1 MFVEVAFPIPI
12 RQEFTYSVPSQ
23 LQKEVKIGVQVL
35 APLGKK
41 TLAGVVTGLLPK
53 SNITTRSILEVNPF
67 GPLLSSRLLELT
79 RWVANY
85 YFCSWGEAIK
95 AALPQGI
102 RLKPQLWVE
111 PIPGLDW
118 STKDLSQMERELL
131 AFLQSKS
138 RPKLKVS
145 ALSGKFK
152 GKEILKVLQQLET
165 KKLVELSYSAQT
177 PLPRARTEQ
186 VVRVIET
193 GDPVNLNGKEI
204 EIWKFLKSADWLA
217 VKDLKKTF
225 PKPERLL
232 KKLQS
237 QGLVELEEREV
248 SFDFWQTYPLPEKRN
263 LELSLPQKQVI
274 SKIELSLKC
283 RAFSPFLL
291 QGVTGS
297 GKTEIYIRCCE
308 QILQQSRAAL
318 ILVPEISLTIQTILN
333 FKRVFRDQVVQLH
346 SGLSESQRLNIWR
359 KIKAGQFP
367 IVIGVRSAI
376 FAPLENVGLIIVDE
390 EHDNSYKQSD
400 LAPRYNARDLALVRA
415 KLEKAVVILGSAT
428 PSLESYSNA
437 LKGKYTLLTLRERVQ
452 GKPLPQVEIVDLKA
466 ERKAG
471 NYGYLSTKLRQEIEK
486 EVNNKQQVILFLNRR
501 GFSNLIKCQECGYVP
516 ICRNCN
522 LTLTYHMQGHWL
534 RCHFCGY
541 QKKAPGACPACNSLK
556 FSYKGAGTQRIE
568 SEIKQSFGEDSIR
581 RLDSDLS
588 AKRNYVRNLLL
599 DFQARKFPILLGTQM
614 VTKGY
619 DFPEVTLVGV
629 ISADISLELPDFR
642 ASEKVFQLL
651 TQVAGR
657 SGRGEKSGQVLIQT
671 YHPLESAIQLAS
683 QQDYESFFK
692 KEIALRR
699 ELKYPPFC
707 HLIMLLVSG
716 VSLGKVQEQSE
727 RLKELLKKIPQK
739 DVFTILGP
747 APAPLEK
754 VRRKYRYRLMLKTNQ
769 VFESL
774 KIIEQIFQAKALL
787 AGREVRVTVDVDPF
801 DLL

>member
-1 MFVEVAFPIPI
+1 
-12 RQEFTYSVPSQ
+12 
-23 LQKEVKIGVQVL
+23 
-35 APLGKK
+35 
-41 TLAGVVTGLLPK
+41 
-53 SNITTRSILEVNPF
+53 
-67 GPLLSSRLLELT
+67 
-79 RWVANY
+79 
-85 YFCSWGEAIK
+85 
-95 AALPQGI
+95 
-102 RLKPQLWVE
+102 
-111 PIPGLDW
+111 
-118 STKDLSQMERELL
+118 
-131 AFLQSKS
+131 
-138 RPKLKVS
+138 
-145 ALSGKFK
+145 
-152 GKEILKVLQQLET
+152 
-165 KKLVELSYSAQT
+165 
-177 PLPRARTEQ
+177 
-186 VVRVIET
+186 
-193 GDPVNLNGKEI
+193 
-204 EIWKFLKSADWLA
+204 
-217 VKDLKKTF
+217 
-225 PKPERLL
+225 
-232 KKLQS
+232 
-237 QGLVELEEREV
+237 
-248 SFDFWQTYPLPEKRN
+248 
-263 LELSLPQKQVI
+263 
-274 SKIELSLKC
+274 
-283 RAFSPFLL
+283 
-291 QGVTGS
+291 
-297 GKTEIYIRCCE
+297 
-308 QILQQSRAAL
+308 
-318 ILVPEISLTIQTILN
+318 
-333 FKRVFRDQVVQLH
+333 
-346 SGLSESQRLNIWR
+346 
-359 KIKAGQFP
+359 
-367 IVIGVRSAI
+367 VIGVRSAI